1 MNRQTY
7 YTAGAMDHSVRAAAA
22 TDNTASTVPAAA
34 EDTSSSQES
43 AAHMGNEGAG
53 PIDPGQIPVIPL
65 PNPGEGGP
73 VADLEP
79 PIYRPIR
86 PGGSHTVIIPGIT
99 FPCSSCGTNSY
110 GRVRFLNASNGYPT
124 FYVYLGNW
132 LVASQIGN
140 GDITRYLQ
148 ATTGTQTV
156 TISGINGY
164 VYIQKEIRVRSD
176 SPMTV
181 AIINTA
187 SGLDLMEI
195 SDLSCS
201 APSSTSCL
209 RVCNLSLNLGPFD
222 VSVGNQNSM
231 YTPFS
236 NVRYKEVTPYTSF
249 YPGWYQLNV
258 SRAGSSPGIYVASSA
273 ATLNA
278 GTSYTYYI
286 FNAENAV
293 DGLKTMVMSN

>member
-7 YTAGAMDHSVRAAAA
+7 YTTGTMDRSLMSAAAA
-22 TDNTASTVPAAA
+22 DSGSGTPQETMPADSENTA
-34 EDTSSSQES
+34 
-43 AAHMGNEGAG
+43 HMENEGAG
-53 PIDPGQIPVIPL
+53 PVDPGQIPVIPL

-86 PGGSHTVIIPGIT
+86 PGGGNHTVIIPGIT
-99 FPCSSCGTNSY
+99 FPCSSCSSNSY
-110 GRVRFLNASNGYPT
+110 GKVRFINASTGYPA
-124 FYVYLGNW
+124 FYIYLGNW
-132 LVASQIGN
+132 LVASQLGN
-140 GDITRYLQ
+140 GDMTRYLQ
-148 ATTGTQTV
+148 ATTGTQTITV
-156 TISGINGY
+156 SGVNGY
-164 VYIQKEIRVRSD
+164 VYIQKEIRVRSNT
-176 SPMTV
+176 PMTV

-222 VSVGNQNSM
+222 VSVGNQNNM

-236 NVRYKEVTPYTSF
+236 NVRYKEVTSYTSF
-249 YPGWYQLNV
+249 YPGWYQINV
-258 SRAGSSPGIYVASSA
+258 ARAGSSPGIYVASSA

-278 GTSYTYYI
+278 GTSYTFYI
-286 FNAENAV
+286 FNAENAT
-293 DGLKTMVMSN
+293 DGLKTMTVSN